1 MLLGALASL
10 PIAIS
15 TRSWARLAP
24 PPEAIPIAQ
33 REFTDVIERYAAL
46 AFKQPDES
54 TLDHLVVERGRELR
68 GVLGPSGNFSKWV
81 FVVQL
86 ARPSDDRRRVYT
98 LLAAVASGAKPLF
111 TNITDMA
118 IPSEP
123 RAVVDFLRTMQF
135 DDAVVASGSL
145 MIDERR
151 GYAEGV
157 SSPGAEFNVPTFGAR
172 FSDMTQPGWLKDAAA
187 RARSR

>member
-1 MLLGALASL
+1 MAV
-10 PIAIS
+10 S

-24 PPEAIPIAQ
+24 PPEAIPVAQ

-46 AFKQPDES
+46 AFKHADQA
-54 TLDHLVVERGRELR
+54 TLDRLVVERGRELR
-68 GVLGPSGNFSKWV
+68 RVLGPSGIFSRWV

-98 LLAAVASGAKPLF
+98 LLAAVANGAKPLF
-111 TNITDMA
+111 TNIADTA
-118 IPSEP
+118 IPPEP
-123 RAVVDFLRTMQF
+123 GAVVDLLRTMRF

-187 RARSR
+187 RARAR